1 MSKSI
6 DKEISFSRDL
16 LKGKIA
22 EVIFEQMFR
31 DCGKFTILPFGY
43 EKTVPEVAQ
52 YQHVLEVQQ
61 VLDNIRHAPDFIII
75 NQDRT
80 QVYLVEIKYR
90 HTTSPQE
97 IKKIAEQV
105 REHWTV
111 AWLFLATP
119 EGFYFDPIN
128 RIIASGGKIPPLAP
142 SWIDANTQK
151 HYLSLLMEFEKKS
164 V

>member
-1 MSKSI
+1 MAQSI
-6 DKEISFSRDL
+6 EKEIAFSRDL

-52 YQHVLEVQQ
+52 YQHIVEVQK

-75 NQDRT
+75 TQNRS
-80 QVYLVEIKYR
+80 QVYLVEVKYR
-90 HTTSPQE
+90 RTISPRD
-97 IKKIAEQV
+97 IKAIAGQV
-105 REHWTV
+105 REHWDV

-119 EGFYFDPIN
+119 KGFYFDAIN
-128 RIIASGGKIPPLAP
+128 RIITSGGKIPPLSG
-142 SWIDANTQK
+142 SWIDAEKQK
-151 HYLSLLMEFEKKS
+151 HYLSLLMEFEKN
-164 V
+164 

>member
-1 MSKSI
+1 MEQSLEKDI
-6 DKEISFSRDL
+6 TFSRDL

-52 YQHVLEVQQ
+52 YQDIVEVQQ
-61 VLDNIRHAPDFIII
+61 VLDNIRHAPDFILVT
-75 NQDRT
+75 QDRS
-80 QVYLVEIKYR
+80 QIYFVEVKYR
-90 HTTSPQE
+90 YSTSQEE

-105 REHWTV
+105 RKHWTV

-119 EGFYFDPIN
+119 EGFFFETIN
-128 RIIASGGKIPPLAP
+128 RIILAGGKIPPLAN
-142 SWIDANTQK
+142 SWIDAETQK

-164 V
+164 